1 MRRKP
6 SHCPNGHLRIPAN
19 RTTADKCKVCASV
32 RRTRAADAIRQSKR
46 LQRDRERTEV
56 NLSLRQ
62 GHSVSDD
69 NAAESVRSATILHL
83 MDRLETVTMV
93 WERAEVQAM
102 IDSLRNIKTRG
113 LLRR

>member
-1 MRRKP
+1 MRRKT

-19 RTTADKCKVCASV
+19 RTDRDKCKVCVSV
-32 RRTRAADAIRQSKR
+32 QRKGARERNTQARRAQRE
-46 LQRDRERTEV
+46 RDRTKV

-62 GHSVSDD
+62 GNSVSED
-69 NAAESVRSATILHL
+69 NAAEIVRSATILHL
-83 MDRLETVTMV
+83 MDRLETVTTV

-113 LLRR
+113 LLR